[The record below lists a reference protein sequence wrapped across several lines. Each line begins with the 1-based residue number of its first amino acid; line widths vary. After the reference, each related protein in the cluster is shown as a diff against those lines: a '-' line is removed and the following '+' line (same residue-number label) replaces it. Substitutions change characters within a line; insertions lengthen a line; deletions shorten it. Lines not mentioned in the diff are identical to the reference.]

1 MNFGKAIEELK
12 AGKRLTRKG
21 WNGKGMYLFLLTGED
36 IRKAVK
42 DMPENVVT
50 LPSIAMY
57 THDATGRKAI
67 LVGWLAS
74 QSDMLCDDW
83 EIVNE

>member
-1 MNFGKAIEELK
+1 
-12 AGKRLTRKG
+12 
-21 WNGKGMYLFLLTGED
+21 MYLFLLSGED
-36 IRKAVK
+36 IGKRETGI
-42 DMPENVVT
+42 PEDIVI

-57 THDATGRKAI
+57 THDATGRNAI